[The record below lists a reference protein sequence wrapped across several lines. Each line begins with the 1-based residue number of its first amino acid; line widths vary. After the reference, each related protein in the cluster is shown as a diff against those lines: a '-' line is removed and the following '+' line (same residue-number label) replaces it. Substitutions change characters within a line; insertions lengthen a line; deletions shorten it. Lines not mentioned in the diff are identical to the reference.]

1 VIIFPD
7 FRTREVLR
15 ISDWSFCFCLSLRR
29 LLTVCFFGIFSS
41 FGTLFFAGFGAGIF
55 LDFFGADFGA
65 IACNCSRALLMK
77 SAVKSGDLSV
87 IFHDPSSNSS
97 SIKSDSE
104 SVLSYQ

>member
-1 VIIFPD
+1 M
-7 FRTREVLR
+7 
-15 ISDWSFCFCLSLRR
+15 
-29 LLTVCFFGIFSS
+29 TVCFFGIFSS

-65 IACNCSRALLMK
+65 IAFNWSRTLLMK
-77 SAVKSGDLSV
+77 SSVKRGDLCVVS
-87 IFHDPSSNSS
+87 DNPSSTSS